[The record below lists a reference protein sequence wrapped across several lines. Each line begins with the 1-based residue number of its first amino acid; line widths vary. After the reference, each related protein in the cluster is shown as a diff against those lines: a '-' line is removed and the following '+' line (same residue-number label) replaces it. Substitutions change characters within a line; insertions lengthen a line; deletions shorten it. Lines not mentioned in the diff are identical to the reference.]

1 MIPGPMGRRGPDAL
15 SPYSLWHALQIKE
28 DGMNKPW
35 LAILCLLGMVLL
47 RTGLLRAQQPI
58 YGGALRIALGG
69 DMTSFNANQGPAPGH
84 YTFWVWN
91 NIFNS
96 LLTLTP
102 PPDLKVVPELA
113 KSWEVLDEGRT
124 YLFSLERGVTFHDG
138 TDFDAQ
144 AAKWNFDRILDP
156 EVGSWV
162 RPYYEEIERVEVV
175 DKYTLRVR
183 MKEPSGAL
191 PLVLA
196 GYFQGVP
203 MASPQ
208 SFATHGEAW
217 VRHPTGTGPYKFK
230 EWLPGEHVILEKNPH
245 YFKKG
250 FPYLDTLE
258 FRVMRDPHTASAA
271 LRVGAVDFIARVPM
285 QQAYQLEKVP
295 DVHLVT
301 GQEMA
306 PIVAL
311 LNMRVPPFDDLRA
324 RRAIG
329 GYGID
334 RQKIARLALDGRV
347 SPLVSILPV
356 GVPGAI
362 DLNTLYPYDPEK
374 ARGLLKE
381 LGFHAQNPLKV
392 TMLVPNHEMVLVDVA
407 ALLADQLAKIS
418 VQTKIVLVDAVAWVD
433 RVIAGHDFE
442 MVVSN
447 WSSLLDINMRSV
459 SFFKGG
465 ASNYTGIDDSRLEA
479 MTRQWRRSLSADER
493 ERLSADMQRLIADQ
507 LYWINVTGYPFFQ
520 AYHSYVHDYPFFNQT
535 YMFLERVWIEP

>member
-1 MIPGPMGRRGPDAL
+1 
-15 SPYSLWHALQIKE
+15 
-28 DGMNKPW
+28 
-35 LAILCLLGMVLL
+35 
-47 RTGLLRAQQPI
+47 
-58 YGGALRIALGG
+58 
-69 DMTSFNANQGPAPGH
+69 
-84 YTFWVWN
+84 
-91 NIFNS
+91 
-96 LLTLTP
+96 
-102 PPDLKVVPELA
+102 
-113 KSWEVLDEGRT
+113 
-124 YLFSLERGVTFHDG
+124 
-138 TDFDAQ
+138 
-144 AAKWNFDRILDP
+144 
-156 EVGSWV
+156 
-162 RPYYEEIERVEVV
+162 
-175 DKYTLRVR
+175 
-183 MKEPSGAL
+183 
-191 PLVLA
+191 
-196 GYFQGVP
+196 
-203 MASPQ
+203 
-208 SFATHGEAW
+208 
-217 VRHPTGTGPYKFK
+217 
-230 EWLPGEHVILEKNPH
+230 
-245 YFKKG
+245 
-250 FPYLDTLE
+250 
-258 FRVMRDPHTASAA
+258 
-271 LRVGAVDFIARVPM
+271 
-285 QQAYQLEKVP
+285 
-295 DVHLVT
+295 
-301 GQEMA
+301 MA

-334 RQKIARLALDGRV
+334 RQKIARLAIDGRV